1 MFCSIYFLIIVVN
14 ELNHVCEDFCQRICS
29 VLFFVTVKFVS
40 HQMSQFEFHGTLNYY
55 YYIISIMHLK
65 CRSLYP
71 SHMKALDQS
80 ARVNIFSSIKVM
92 KLIRKMVQ

>member
-1 MFCSIYFLIIVVN
+1 MIVKTIR
-14 ELNHVCEDFCQRICS
+14 C

-40 HQMSQFEFHGTLNYY
+40 HQTSPFEFHGTLNYY
-55 YYIISIMHLK
+55 YYYIIIIMHLK
-65 CRSLYP
+65 CRGLYP